1 MLSAAGELSTFLL
14 FHEKLSQ
21 LYYHTLVR
29 KKINPLERMKRLKM
43 TGGCVQILLKRGLI
57 ITYSIAEMQP
67 LVERLLGG

>member
-43 TGGCVQILLKRGLI
+43 TGGCVQILLIRGLI

>member
-1 MLSAAGELSTFLL
+1 MLFTTPTNL
-14 FHEKLSQ
+14 KLKVFNV

-43 TGGCVQILLKRGLI
+43 TGGCVQILLIRGLI